1 MVLTPFREFL
11 PLIVL
16 DGHFNLPQDLFAD
29 LAHRR
34 AQSGDGGWRVEVEH
48 RQEVFMNEGF
58 LRVQAAAGQQGVGG
72 ADHGGISE
80 RRPDVEVI
88 IFFQKGTVND
98 TEDVILIVVP
108 VFIHKLGGDGFQL
121 LRKAMFG

>member
-1 MVLTPFREFL
+1 MAPFREFL

-16 DGHFNLPQDLFAD
+16 DGNFDLPQHLFAGFTD
-29 LAHRR
+29 RR
-34 AQSGDGGWRVEVEH
+34 AQGGDGGRRVEVEH
-48 RQEVFMNEGF
+48 GEEILMEKMF
-58 LRVQAAAGQQGVGG
+58 LRLQSAAGQQGVGG